1 MKTPDQQLDRL
12 FRAAARVS
20 QPEAE
25 PLPFPA
31 EARVLAAWRRTRGDS
46 LQAGLGVWLR
56 AGFAG
61 AVLVALVALGICWS
75 EIRPP
80 AGDEFAVANATLY
93 VAVAP

>member
-1 MKTPDQQLDRL
+1 MNTPDRQLDRL

-20 QPEAE
+20 QPAVS
-25 PLPFPA
+25 PLTYPA
-31 EARVLAAWRRTRGDS
+31 EMRVLAAWRRSRAEG

-61 AVLVALVALGICWS
+61 AVLVAAVALVVSWS
-75 EIRPP
+75 EIRTPV
-80 AGDEFAVANATLY
+80 GDEFAVADATLY